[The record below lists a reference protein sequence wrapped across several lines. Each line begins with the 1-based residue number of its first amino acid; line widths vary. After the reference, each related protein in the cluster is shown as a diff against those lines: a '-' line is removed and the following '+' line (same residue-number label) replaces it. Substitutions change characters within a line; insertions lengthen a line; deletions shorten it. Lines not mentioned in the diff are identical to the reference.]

1 MNLQEIIIRDSSPAP
16 WAEGEKIPWNEPE
29 FSRRMLREHLS
40 QAHDMASRRSRIID
54 QQTAWINQEILQ
66 GVASNILDLGCGPGF
81 YSQRLAE
88 LGHTVTGID
97 FSPASIGYAQE
108 RPCPGA
114 RYILGDVRTTDFG
127 AGYNLAMMLYG
138 EFNVFKPAEARRIL
152 EKAYAAL
159 EPGGALLL
167 EAHTFECVRELGQA
181 APNWYSAREGVFADG
196 AYVCLMENYW
206 HPEPKVAVERFYVL
220 EAEGGAVSR
229 YTQSIQA
236 YEDEAY
242 MALLQGV
249 GCKDVSFYASLG
261 GGGEGEKGLVVIVGI
276 KGRRDKG

>member
-1 MNLQEIIIRDSSPAP
+1 MDTLRRNLLRHLGVLLFYAVLTVIFTFPLALHLTDSVLGGLGDNLYFA
-16 WAEGEKIPWNEPE
+16 WLTGWYEHAFFEG
-29 FSRRMLREHLS
+29 
-40 QAHDMASRRSRIID
+40 
-54 QQTAWINQEILQ
+54 
-66 GVASNILDLGCGPGF
+66 G
-81 YSQRLAE
+81 
-88 LGHTVTGID
+88 GHPF
-97 FSPASIGYAQE
+97 FSPVMNWPEGWNLSTTDTALATVL
-108 RPCPGA
+108 PGA
-114 RYILGDVRTTDFG
+114 VFSSFLGPI

-181 APNWYSAREGVFADG
+181 APSWYSAREGVFADG

-249 GCKDVSFYASLG
+249 GCTSVSLYSSLG

>member
-1 MNLQEIIIRDSSPAP
+1 MNLKDIIIRDPSPAP

-40 QAHDMASRRSRIID
+40 QAHDMASRRSSIID
-54 QQTAWINQEILQ
+54 QQAAWLHQEILL

-81 YSQRLAE
+81 YCQRLAA

-108 RPCPGA
+108 RPHPKTH
-114 RYILGDVRTTDFG
+114 YVLGDIRTTDFG
-127 AGYNLAMMLYG
+127 SGYHLAMMLYG

-159 EPGGALLL
+159 EPGGVLLL
-167 EAHTFECVRELGQA
+167 EAHTFDCVRELGQA
-181 APNWYSAREGVFADG
+181 APSWYSATEGVFADG
-196 AYVCLMENYW
+196 PYVCLMENFW
-206 HPEPKVAVERFYVL
+206 HPLPKVAVERFYVL
-220 EAEGGAVSR
+220 EAESGAVSR

-242 MALLQGV
+242 AALMQGV
-249 GCKDVSFYASLG
+249 GCKAVQFYPSLG
-261 GGGEGEKGLVVIVGI
+261 SGEEGEKGLLVVVGR
-276 KGRRDKG
+276 KGEGQG